1 MASVQILYWKD
12 IPVQVR
18 VRDGRDRAN
27 LPMPDRF
34 QYAVDQ
40 AAMLAGLTGSDEYTE
55 LYEWRN
61 ADDRSG
67 AAQEVAEAVV
77 TELDERFATIDWR
90 KTAEAV
96 KHD

>member
-18 VRDGRDRAN
+18 VRDGKDRAN

-55 LYEWRN
+55 IYEWRS
-61 ADDRSG
+61 ADDRPG
-67 AAQEVAEAVV
+67 AAQEVAAAVV
-77 TELDERFATIDWR
+77 AELDVRFATIDWR
-90 KTAEAV
+90 KTAADV